1 MSQVKVLLAM
11 TGLDPNNKRIR
22 LLART
27 LKETSGVEVHY
38 SGMYKS
44 LEENAAEAVRL
55 QVDLVGLSIYTGL
68 HLTVFPNMR
77 EALDVAGGQN
87 IALFGE
93 GLIPAQDAE
102 ILVEKGAVSAIFPST
117 ASIHSIIEW
126 IKKKPAG

>member
-1 MSQVKVLLAM
+1 M

-55 QVDLVGLSIYTGL
+55 KVDLVGLSIYTGL
-68 HLTVFPNMR
+68 HLTVFPDMR
-77 EALDVAGGQN
+77 RTLDVAGGQN

-102 ILVEKGAVSAIFPST
+102 ILVEKGVVSAVFPST
-117 ASIHSIIEW
+117 ASIHGIIEW
-126 IKKKPAG
+126 IQKRPAG

>member
-1 MSQVKVLLAM
+1 M

-27 LKETSGVEVHY
+27 LKENDAVEVYY

-55 QVDLVGLSIYTGL
+55 KVDLVGLSIYTGL
-68 HLTVFPNMR
+68 HLAVFPDMR
-77 EALDVAGGQN
+77 KALNEVGGQH

-93 GLIPAQDAE
+93 GLIPAQDAAT
-102 ILVEKGAVSAIFPST
+102 LVESGSVSTVFAST
-117 ASIHSIIEW
+117 VPINTIVEW
-126 IKKKPAG
+126 IRACQAS

>member
-1 MSQVKVLLAM
+1 MSQVRVLLAM

-27 LKETSGVEVHY
+27 LKETSGVEVYY

-44 LEENAAEAVRL
+44 LEENALEAVKL

-68 HLTVFPNMR
+68 HLTVFSDMR
-77 EALDVAGGQN
+77 RALDAAGGQN

-93 GLIPAQDAE
+93 GLIPAQDADV
-102 ILVEKGAVSAIFPST
+102 LVKKGVVSAIFPST
-117 ASIHSIIEW
+117 ASIHNIIAW
-126 IKKKPAG
+126 IQTGPAG